1 MSAEITSKFMQYRS
15 MILRAFSLE
24 HGLELSMPDIRDRIN
39 RIKKISEED
48 VYTNTLGIPI
58 LDLIKENFLT
68 SRNGPPH
75 PSKQEERSGENDRG
89 HIKLFSIKPAV

>member
-1 MSAEITSKFMQYRS
+1 MSAEIVSKSMQYRS
-15 MILRAFSLE
+15 MILGAFNLE
-24 HGLELSMPDIRDRIN
+24 QGLELSMPDIRDRI
-39 RIKKISEED
+39 KKISGED
-48 VYTNTLGIPI
+48 VCTNTLGIPI

>member
-1 MSAEITSKFMQYRS
+1 MSAEIASKSMQHRS

-24 HGLELSMPDIRDRIN
+24 QGLELSMPDIRDRI
-39 RIKKISEED
+39 KKISGED
-48 VYTNTLGIPI
+48 VSTLVIPI